1 MPTRNMAF
9 AGDIANKHEASRWA
23 KDLHGPCR
31 RALNEHHSAASAKR
45 LANKIC

>member
-1 MPTRNMAF
+1 MTF
-9 AGDIANKHEASRWA
+9 AGDIANKDQAGGWA

-45 LANKIC
+45 LADKIC